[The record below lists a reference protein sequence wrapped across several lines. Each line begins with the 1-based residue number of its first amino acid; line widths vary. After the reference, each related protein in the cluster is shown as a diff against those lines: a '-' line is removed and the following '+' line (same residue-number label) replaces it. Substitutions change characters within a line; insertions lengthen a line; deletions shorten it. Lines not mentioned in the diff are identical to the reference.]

1 MPKIKLFEEFTTE
14 STNTSSARD
23 IINYIK
29 DLTPSDSDHPDY
41 FLSLVKKSGKS
52 FVLKTLKV
60 KDVIKMDKDVES
72 YVKSGEVRYGE
83 YGEYGESDLVPDDD
97 DLDNPIV
104 IFNGEVIDGYSRI
117 STHYHKGIDNIN
129 AWVSE

>member
-1 MPKIKLFEEFTTE
+1 MSKIKLFEEFITE
-14 STNTSSARD
+14 SGNTRSARD
-23 IINYIK
+23 IINYVK

-60 KDVIKMDKDVES
+60 KDVIKMDQDVKS

-83 YGEYGESDLVPDDD
+83 DGESDFVPGDD

-117 STHYHKGIDNIN
+117 STHYRNGIDNIN

>member
-1 MPKIKLFEEFTTE
+1 MSKIKLFEEFITE
-14 STNTSSARD
+14 SGNTRSARD
-23 IINYIK
+23 IINYVK

-60 KDVIKMDKDVES
+60 KDVIKMDQDVKS
-72 YVKSGEVRYGE
+72 YVKSGEDRYGE
-83 YGEYGESDLVPDDD
+83 YGESGFVPDDD

-117 STHYHKGIDNIN
+117 STHYRKGIDNIN

>member
-1 MPKIKLFEEFTTE
+1 MNWIKLFEEFITE
-14 STNTSSARD
+14 SGNTRSARD
-23 IINYIK
+23 IINYVK

-60 KDVIKMDKDVES
+60 KDVIKMDQDVKS
-72 YVKSGEVRYGE
+72 YVKSGEDRYGE
-83 YGEYGESDLVPDDD
+83 DGESDFVPDDD

-117 STHYHKGIDNIN
+117 STHYRKGIDNIN

>member
-1 MPKIKLFEEFTTE
+1 MSKIKLFEEFITE
-14 STNTSSARD
+14 SGNTRSARD
-23 IINYIK
+23 IINYVK

-60 KDVIKMDKDVES
+60 KDVIKMDQDVKS
-72 YVKSGEVRYGE
+72 YVKSGEDR
-83 YGEYGESDLVPDDD
+83 YGEYGESDFVPGDD

-117 STHYHKGIDNIN
+117 STHYRKGIDNIN

>member
-1 MPKIKLFEEFTTE
+1 MSKIKLFEEFITE
-14 STNTSSARD
+14 SDNTRSARD
-23 IINYIK
+23 IINYVK

-60 KDVIKMDKDVES
+60 KDVIKMDQDVKS
-72 YVKSGEVRYGE
+72 YVKSGEDRYGE
-83 YGEYGESDLVPDDD
+83 DGESDFVPGDD

-117 STHYHKGIDNIN
+117 STHYRKGIDNIN

>member
-1 MPKIKLFEEFTTE
+1 MSKIKLFEEFITE
-14 STNTSSARD
+14 SGNTRSARD
-23 IINYIK
+23 IINYVK

-60 KDVIKMDKDVES
+60 KDVIKMDQDVKS

-83 YGEYGESDLVPDDD
+83 YGESDLVPGDD

-117 STHYHKGIDNIN
+117 STHYRKGIDNIN

>member
-1 MPKIKLFEEFTTE
+1 MSKIKLFEEFITE
-14 STNTSSARD
+14 SGNIRSARD
-23 IINYIK
+23 IINYVK

-60 KDVIKMDKDVES
+60 KDVIKMDQDVKS
-72 YVKSGEVRYGE
+72 YVKSGEDRYGE
-83 YGEYGESDLVPDDD
+83 DGESDFVPGDD

-117 STHYHKGIDNIN
+117 STHYRKGIDNIN

>member
-1 MPKIKLFEEFTTE
+1 MSKIKLFEEFITE
-14 STNTSSARD
+14 SGNTRSARD
-23 IINYIK
+23 IINYVK

-60 KDVIKMDKDVES
+60 KDVIKMDQDVKS
-72 YVKSGEVRYGE
+72 YVKSGEAR
-83 YGEYGESDLVPDDD
+83 YGEYGESDFVPDDD

-117 STHYHKGIDNIN
+117 STHYRKGIDNIN

>member
-1 MPKIKLFEEFTTE
+1 MSKIKLFEEFITE
-14 STNTSSARD
+14 SGNTRSARD
-23 IINYIK
+23 IINYVK

-60 KDVIKMDKDVES
+60 KDVIKMDQDVKS
-72 YVKSGEVRYGE
+72 YVKSGEDR
-83 YGEYGESDLVPDDD
+83 YGEYGESDFVPDDD

-117 STHYHKGIDNIN
+117 STHYRKGIDNIN

>member
-1 MPKIKLFEEFTTE
+1 MSKIKLFEEFITE
-14 STNTSSARD
+14 SGNTRSARD
-23 IINYIK
+23 IINYVK

-60 KDVIKMDKDVES
+60 KDVIKMDQDVKS
-72 YVKSGEVRYGE
+72 YVKSGEDRYGE
-83 YGEYGESDLVPDDD
+83 DGESDFVPDDD

-117 STHYHKGIDNIN
+117 STHYRKGIDNIN

>member
-1 MPKIKLFEEFTTE
+1 MSKIKLFEEFITE
-14 STNTSSARD
+14 SGNTRSARD
-23 IINYIK
+23 IINYVK

-60 KDVIKMDKDVES
+60 KDVIKMDQDVKS
-72 YVKSGEVRYGE
+72 YVKSGEDRYGE
-83 YGEYGESDLVPDDD
+83 DGESDLVPGDD

-117 STHYHKGIDNIN
+117 STHYRKGIDNIN

>member
-1 MPKIKLFEEFTTE
+1 MSKIKLFEEFITE
-14 STNTSSARD
+14 SGNTRSARD
-23 IINYIK
+23 IINYVK

-60 KDVIKMDKDVES
+60 KDVIKMDQDVKS
-72 YVKSGEVRYGE
+72 YVKSGEDRYGE
-83 YGEYGESDLVPDDD
+83 DGESDFVPGDD

-117 STHYHKGIDNIN
+117 STHYRKGIDNIN

>member
-1 MPKIKLFEEFTTE
+1 MSKIKLFEEFITE
-14 STNTSSARD
+14 SDNTRSARD
-23 IINYIK
+23 IINYVK

-60 KDVIKMDKDVES
+60 KDVIKMDQDVKS
-72 YVKSGEVRYGE
+72 YVKSGEDRYGE
-83 YGEYGESDLVPDDD
+83 DGESDLVPGDD

-117 STHYHKGIDNIN
+117 STHYRKGIDNIN